1 MQNKK
6 PNHLKHG
13 VLLLITH
20 QEELNQL
27 SEVVDGVEVDALFI
41 DEPYLVFMEEVLHIV
56 PQSQLEEGHFMKEV
70 KPRKFKS
77 WYKSIRRKMG

>member
-1 MQNKK
+1 MIEEKAS
-6 PNHLKHG
+6 HLKHG

-27 SEVVDGVEVDALFI
+27 SEVVSGVEVDALFI
-41 DEPYLVFMEEVLHIV
+41 DEPYVVFMDEVLHIV
-56 PQSQLEEGHFMKEV
+56 PRSQLEEGHFMYDV

-77 WYKSIRRKMG
+77 WYKSIRRKM